1 MLVEGMGDMDDL
13 TGEFAKQIRPEGL
26 IELVADLS
34 EKGLVELHN
43 HEKGIGLNLTRRGAE
58 ALAIRRTR
66 GSLDTF
72 LMLQISLHQGLV
84 LSDRVPS

>member
-1 MLVEGMGDMDDL
+1 MGDMYDL

-26 IELVADLS
+26 IDLVADLS
-34 EKGLVELHN
+34 EKGFVELHN
-43 HEKGIGLNLTRRGAE
+43 HERGIGLYLTRRGTE

-72 LMLQISLHQGLV
+72 LLLQISQHKGLV
-84 LSDRVPS
+84 LTEGSHS